1 MRNRLGYLL
10 YKVKDVAA
18 KDKISTGGNGIRYNL
33 QKMLLKNFKD
43 IRAVQFPG
51 NQIQIICNY
60 RWLQFIV
67 QM

>member
-1 MRNRLGYLL
+1 MRNLLGYLL

-43 IRAVQFPG
+43 IIAV
-51 NQIQIICNY
+51 
-60 RWLQFIV
+60 LLV
-67 QM
+67 Q